1 MYAGS
6 CSWKNSVRI
15 GLSML
20 YAQQVS
26 AVAAPIVPAMTS
38 RARQNSPLL
47 VPPIPY
53 MRCGTTICQKF
64 FAAVR

>member
-1 MYAGS
+1 MS
-6 CSWKNSVRI
+6 R
-15 GLSML
+15 L

-26 AVAAPIVPAMTS
+26 ALVSLIVPEMTP
-38 RARQNSPLL
+38 RAFQNSPVL

-53 MRCGTTICQKF
+53 MRWGITMPQKF